1 MGSALAGFVMGALLV
16 FTGFDER
23 QNVTVDTLRSNVAL
37 IKSEAEKRLLKDV
50 APAGAARLNEQVER
64 MIDNTEKLRRH
75 FAERIEKYPDQTE
88 HVARLIERTDAIRS
102 EAEGLR
108 ANRSRIGENPTE
120 VVRRADELLQ
130 KTTDLKRQTPKTL
143 FRLRFVEI
151 GLPILL
157 SCISIALTLR
167 YPLTEARWYEI
178 KEALKKR
185 HAAPAS

>member
-1 MGSALAGFVMGALLV
+1 
-16 FTGFDER
+16 
-23 QNVTVDTLRSNVAL
+23 
-37 IKSEAEKRLLKDV
+37 
-50 APAGAARLNEQVER
+50 
-64 MIDNTEKLRRH
+64 MIDNAEKLRRH
-75 FAERIEKYPDQTE
+75 FAERMEKYPDQTE

-108 ANRSRIGENPTE
+108 ANRSRIGENPAE

>member
-1 MGSALAGFVMGALLV
+1 MV
-16 FTGFDER
+16 FSGFDER
-23 QNVTVDTLRSNVAL
+23 QNVTVDALRNSVVL
-37 IKSEAEKRLLKDV
+37 IKAEAEQRLV
-50 APAGAARLNEQVER
+50 QEANQPVEMARLSEQIAR
-64 MIDNTEKLRRH
+64 MVDGTEKLRRH
-75 FAERIEKYPDQTE
+75 FAERIEEYPDQTE
-88 HVARLIERTDAIRS
+88 HIGNLIERTDAIRA

-108 ANRSRIGENPTE
+108 ANGSRFGDNSAE

-143 FRLRFVEI
+143 FRLRLVEI

-167 YPLTEARWYEI
+167 YPLTESRWYEI
-178 KEALKKR
+178 KEALKNR